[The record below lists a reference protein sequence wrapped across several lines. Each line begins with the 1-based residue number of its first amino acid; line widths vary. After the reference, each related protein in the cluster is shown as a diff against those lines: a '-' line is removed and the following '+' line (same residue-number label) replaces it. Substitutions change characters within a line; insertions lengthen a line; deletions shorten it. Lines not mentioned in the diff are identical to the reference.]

1 MASKAIGFLNFKF
14 GADLKGFD
22 RAMKKA
28 QKNLKRFGKNVEKT
42 GKTLTTNLTLPIL
55 ALGAAS
61 VKAFDE
67 QAKAETKLLTAL
79 KGRTD
84 VQQRL
89 IEQAKQLQ
97 EITLFG
103 DEETIAAQS
112 MLAMMGLE
120 EEAIR
125 NLIPLIQ
132 DFAAAKEMDLVTA
145 ADLVAKSMGS
155 STNALSRY
163 GIEITGTV
171 GSSERLNTA
180 VTQLTE
186 KFGGQAEEIAK
197 IGAGPL
203 IQMKNQLGD
212 LAEELGMRLMPYV
225 NQFVGF
231 MKELIKKFDEL
242 TNSQKDNIVKWA
254 LIIAAIGPA
263 LIIFGKLVVGVTG
276 LIKLFAALRIALLAT
291 SGAFKALTVAM
302 AKNPIGLLITLLTT
316 AAAAYLL
323 LETNTKK
330 ASRAQKEFNGVTE
343 STEDAVKRLSKSVG
357 DMGKDSFQL
366 QIEEIE
372 DLIKKIKGFEIKE
385 SQFTKGVGL
394 SKKDKKQIQDLNM
407 LLFQLK
413 QKQFE
418 AKKEADDLA
427 NSMDNLRGTVVDL
440 GDDVEEVSDDWTKN
454 MSLITDPIVWDQVAR
469 SMSPIEDQFKGMI
482 VWQTKL
488 TQGQELA
495 KAGFQMFGDVLTS
508 SLDSALNSQEKFFDV
523 FIKNIKKAI
532 TSLLVQLAVMTLI
545 SAIMPATLGGL
556 GKTAFTK
563 GGIMTNLG
571 KLMNIPAMA
580 DGGVV
585 MGPQM
590 ALIGEAGPE
599 AVIPL
604 DQLKNYG
611 GAQQVEVIGKISVT
625 DIFLSNRNTG
635 TNRQRS
641 V

>member
-1 MASKAIGFLNFKF
+1 
-14 GADLKGFD
+14 
-22 RAMKKA
+22 
-28 QKNLKRFGKNVEKT
+28 
-42 GKTLTTNLTLPIL
+42 
-55 ALGAAS
+55 
-61 VKAFDE
+61 
-67 QAKAETKLLTAL
+67 
-79 KGRTD
+79 
-84 VQQRL
+84 
-89 IEQAKQLQ
+89 
-97 EITLFG
+97 
-103 DEETIAAQS
+103 
-112 MLAMMGLE
+112 
-120 EEAIR
+120 
-125 NLIPLIQ
+125 
-132 DFAAAKEMDLVTA
+132 
-145 ADLVAKSMGS
+145 
-155 STNALSRY
+155 
-163 GIEITGTV
+163 
-171 GSSERLNTA
+171 
-180 VTQLTE
+180 
-186 KFGGQAEEIAK
+186 
-197 IGAGPL
+197 
-203 IQMKNQLGD
+203 
-212 LAEELGMRLMPYV
+212 
-225 NQFVGF
+225 
-231 MKELIKKFDEL
+231 
-242 TNSQKDNIVKWA
+242 
-254 LIIAAIGPA
+254 
-263 LIIFGKLVVGVTG
+263 
-276 LIKLFAALRIALLAT
+276 
-291 SGAFKALTVAM
+291 
-302 AKNPIGLLITLLTT
+302 
-316 AAAAYLL
+316 
-323 LETNTKK
+323 
-330 ASRAQKEFNGVTE
+330 
-343 STEDAVKRLSKSVG
+343 
-357 DMGKDSFQL
+357 MGKDSFQL

-611 GAQQVEVIGKISVT
+611 GAQQVEVIGKISGT

>member
-1 MASKAIGFLNFKF
+1 
-14 GADLKGFD
+14 
-22 RAMKKA
+22 
-28 QKNLKRFGKNVEKT
+28 
-42 GKTLTTNLTLPIL
+42 
-55 ALGAAS
+55 
-61 VKAFDE
+61 
-67 QAKAETKLLTAL
+67 
-79 KGRTD
+79 
-84 VQQRL
+84 
-89 IEQAKQLQ
+89 
-97 EITLFG
+97 
-103 DEETIAAQS
+103 
-112 MLAMMGLE
+112 
-120 EEAIR
+120 
-125 NLIPLIQ
+125 
-132 DFAAAKEMDLVTA
+132 
-145 ADLVAKSMGS
+145 
-155 STNALSRY
+155 
-163 GIEITGTV
+163 
-171 GSSERLNTA
+171 
-180 VTQLTE
+180 
-186 KFGGQAEEIAK
+186 
-197 IGAGPL
+197 
-203 IQMKNQLGD
+203 
-212 LAEELGMRLMPYV
+212 
-225 NQFVGF
+225 
-231 MKELIKKFDEL
+231 
-242 TNSQKDNIVKWA
+242 
-254 LIIAAIGPA
+254 
-263 LIIFGKLVVGVTG
+263 
-276 LIKLFAALRIALLAT
+276 
-291 SGAFKALTVAM
+291 
-302 AKNPIGLLITLLTT
+302 
-316 AAAAYLL
+316 
-323 LETNTKK
+323 
-330 ASRAQKEFNGVTE
+330 
-343 STEDAVKRLSKSVG
+343 
-357 DMGKDSFQL
+357 
-366 QIEEIE
+366 
-372 DLIKKIKGFEIKE
+372 
-385 SQFTKGVGL
+385 
-394 SKKDKKQIQDLNM
+394 M

-611 GAQQVEVIGKISVT
+611 GAQQVEVIGKISGT